1 MKHPGNEV
9 ENTPAVHAT
18 NAKEEHSEDEQCNDD
33 FGASL
38 VTRVVPISRAQVCIS
53 PSLKLKITRS
63 VPGAFHGDDHST

>member
-33 FGASL
+33 IGASL
-38 VTRVVPISRAQVCIS
+38 VSRVVPISRAQVCIS
-53 PSLKLKITRS
+53 PR
-63 VPGAFHGDDHST
+63 